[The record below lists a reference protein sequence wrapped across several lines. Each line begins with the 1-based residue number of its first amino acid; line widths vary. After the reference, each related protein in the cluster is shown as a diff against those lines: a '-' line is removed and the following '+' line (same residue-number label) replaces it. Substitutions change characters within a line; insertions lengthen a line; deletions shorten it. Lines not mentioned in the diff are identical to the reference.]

1 MEEKF
6 SVNADKGK
14 ETVMD
19 YHCNWCG
26 FDFFFEEG
34 YNAEV
39 DDIMCPRCNAIRA
52 HCNYFIVE
60 V

>member
-1 MEEKF
+1 M
-6 SVNADKGK
+6 NADKGK

-34 YNAEV
+34 YNAEA